1 MEANT
6 KVIYIIK
13 REAQE
18 QTKETVDV
26 LPIEVKEHVA
36 EYILTIAEFIHCIN
50 VANGTTVMNIAGE
63 YAVSQEF
70 REMAEDVMDCITSG
84 EYIITADEQ
93 EANNLLTPT
102 NIIDRLNHKGCYYAR
117 PNGEDCSM
125 WECSKINKQ
134 LDFCEQ
140 YCSRYNQCSNV
151 AVLLDESQKKLDDIL
166 KGE

>member
-26 LPIEVKEHVA
+26 LTTEVKEHLA

-102 NIIDRLNHKGCYYAR
+102 NIIFRGNSKNCFYNR
-117 PNGEDCSM
+117 TEDCSE
-125 WECSKINKQ
+125 WGVDKINKQ
-134 LDFCEQ
+134 LDFCE
-140 YCSRYNQCSNV
+140 YCSKYHQCNNV
-151 AVLLDESQKKLDDIL
+151 AWLNDRLVELNNEKEI
-166 KGE
+166 